1 MPPLLYAL
9 PTTSLI
15 PFSTLLIDP
24 SSSHTTALA
33 DATSARTKLQLA
45 LKACA
50 GDEPGASA
58 LAVVDVS
65 AGANQ
70 TLRSAELSIRLCK
83 GTCLICGV
91 S

>member
-65 AGANQ
+65 
-70 TLRSAELSIRLCK
+70 S
-83 GTCLICGV
+83 
-91 S
+91 